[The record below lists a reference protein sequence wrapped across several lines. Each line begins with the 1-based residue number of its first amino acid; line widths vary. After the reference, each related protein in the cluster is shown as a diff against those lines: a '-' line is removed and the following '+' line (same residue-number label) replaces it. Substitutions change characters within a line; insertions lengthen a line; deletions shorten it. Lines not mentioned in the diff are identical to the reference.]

1 MASHLASLA
10 STALAK
16 EATQPDDVSG
26 PSYAASEVAMR
37 NSQFVKMYDTLY
49 GEKGKLHLM
58 PRRGIAVICCMDSR
72 LDPNAML
79 GLEVGDAHIIRNGG
93 GRAVDA
99 LRSLLGSQ
107 ELLQTREVIVIHHDC
122 GFSHA
127 STTVLQKALRARVPK
142 HHYPMVD
149 SLAAM
154 EFKDPKESVK
164 EDVEFLRENPL
175 VHPDSKDKISG
186 WYYSVKTGVLE
197 RMI

>member
-16 EATQPDDVSG
+16 AATAPDLSG
-26 PSYAASEVAMR
+26 PSFADADAAVN
-37 NSQFVKMYDTLY
+37 NSQFVKMYPTLV

-58 PRRGIAVICCMDSR
+58 PRRGIAVICCMDAR

-107 ELLQTREVIVIHHDC
+107 ELLQTREVIVIHHEDC

-127 STTVLQKALRARVPK
+127 STTVLQKALKARTPK
-142 HHYPMVD
+142 SHHPVVD
-149 SLAAM
+149 SLSAM
-154 EFKDPKESVK
+154 EFSDPKQSVQ

-175 VHPDSKDKISG
+175 IHPESKNRISG
-186 WYYSVKTGVLE
+186 WYYSVSTGELQRVC
-197 RMI
+197 

>member
-16 EATQPDDVSG
+16 AATQPETNG
-26 PSYAASEVAMR
+26 PSFADAELAVN
-37 NSQFVKMYDTLY
+37 NSQFVKMYQTLY

-58 PRRGIAVICCMDSR
+58 PRRGIAVICCMDAR

-93 GRAVDA
+93 GRALDA

-107 ELLQTREVIVIHHDC
+107 ELLQTREIIVIHHEDC

-127 STTVLQKALRARVPK
+127 STTVLQKALKARVPT
-142 HHYPMVD
+142 HHHPVID
-149 SLAAM
+149 SLSAM

-175 VHPDSKDKISG
+175 IHPESKDKISG
-186 WYYSVKTGVLE
+186 WYYSVMSGELL
-197 RMI
+197 RCS

>member
-1 MASHLASLA
+1 MASHLVSLA

-16 EATQPDDVSG
+16 QAIKPDLNG
-26 PSYAASEVAMR
+26 PSYADAEAATA
-37 NSQFVKMYDTLY
+37 NSLFVKTYETLV

-58 PRRGIAVICCMDSR
+58 PRRGIAVICCMDAR

-93 GRAVDA
+93 GRTVDA
-99 LRSLLGSQ
+99 LRSLIGSQ
-107 ELLQTREVIVIHHDC
+107 ELLQTREVIVIHHEDC

-127 STTVLQKALRARVPK
+127 STPVLHKLLKARVPTA
-142 HHYPMVD
+142 YAPVVD
-149 SLAAM
+149 SLNAL
-154 EFKDPKESVK
+154 EFSDPRVSVK

-186 WYYSVKTGVLE
+186 WYYSVKTGELLRVC
-197 RMI
+197 